1 LFAEG
6 NEELQQAF
14 VRVQA
19 SLALLQGTEQALQLL
34 RKENAAGQAIL
45 IAAQKAYAIA
55 TGVATAAT
63 RSFSAALAATG
74 VGALVVA
81 LGLLVSKFME
91 ASAATKQ
98 SNLDLEEAAKKQKQL
113 GDEIALTNKLRQSEI
128 DLAAAAGATAK
139 ATALENIKLLKDN
152 INEKQKEIDAEQ
164 KLIDKIEENKSKVI
178 DAQKGIFDALINQ
191 TEQKKNLLQVEFN
204 DLSSKLKQQEG
215 VVKEYD
221 ENVLKSKTDNS
232 LKARQQVITDLEAEM
247 NYRKQIG
254 EDVFALEENILRE
267 KLRYAELT
275 KTGVIQAQAELRL
288 FLMQGSIEAA
298 RIAKEEGDAQVLA
311 AQEAA
316 QQLDEIVNQQRL
328 NKLTEF
334 QREQEEFL
342 TQRAIMLEL
351 MRTAGASELE
361 LQLFQINTAK
371 LAEDAASENRIKRAE
386 DEAARIKA
394 AKKQQTDDVLNIT
407 KSGISSLNDLIQ
419 SAAGKSEAQQR
430 RAFEINKKA
439 NIAMA
444 LIDTYL
450 GASQVFVATKGG
462 PIIRAIATAA
472 AIVAGLARVNA
483 IRRTQFQSPSPQ
495 SLPSGGGGVPSGG
508 GGQQPNIPTTFNP
521 NVTSTA
527 GFNPG
532 QGQQQ
537 GQQPPV
543 RAYVV
548 DRDIENASSR
558 RNMLKDFAAI

>member
-1 LFAEG
+1 
-6 NEELQQAF
+6 
-14 VRVQA
+14 
-19 SLALLQGTEQALQLL
+19 
-34 RKENAAGQAIL
+34 
-45 IAAQKAYAIA
+45 
-55 TGVATAAT
+55 
-63 RSFSAALAATG
+63 
-74 VGALVVA
+74 
-81 LGLLVSKFME
+81 
-91 ASAATKQ
+91 
-98 SNLDLEEAAKKQKQL
+98 
-113 GDEIALTNKLRQSEI
+113 
-128 DLAAAAGATAK
+128 
-139 ATALENIKLLKDN
+139 
-152 INEKQKEIDAEQ
+152 
-164 KLIDKIEENKSKVI
+164 
-178 DAQKGIFDALINQ
+178 
-191 TEQKKNLLQVEFN
+191 
-204 DLSSKLKQQEG
+204 
-215 VVKEYD
+215 
-221 ENVLKSKTDNS
+221 
-232 LKARQQVITDLEAEM
+232 
-247 NYRKQIG
+247 
-254 EDVFALEENILRE
+254 
-267 KLRYAELT
+267 
-275 KTGVIQAQAELRL
+275 
-288 FLMQGSIEAA
+288 MQGSIEAA

-311 AQEAA
+311 AQQAA

-419 SAAGKSEAQQR
+419 SAAGKSEAQQK

-462 PIIRAIATAA
+462 LIIKSIATAA
-472 AIVAGLARVNA
+472 AVIAGLARVNA

-508 GGQQPNIPTTFNP
+508 VGGQQPNIPTTFNP

>member
-1 LFAEG
+1 
-6 NEELQQAF
+6 
-14 VRVQA
+14 
-19 SLALLQGTEQALQLL
+19 
-34 RKENAAGQAIL
+34 
-45 IAAQKAYAIA
+45 
-55 TGVATAAT
+55 
-63 RSFSAALAATG
+63 
-74 VGALVVA
+74 
-81 LGLLVSKFME
+81 
-91 ASAATKQ
+91 
-98 SNLDLEEAAKKQKQL
+98 
-113 GDEIALTNKLRQSEI
+113 
-128 DLAAAAGATAK
+128 
-139 ATALENIKLLKDN
+139 
-152 INEKQKEIDAEQ
+152 
-164 KLIDKIEENKSKVI
+164 
-178 DAQKGIFDALINQ
+178 
-191 TEQKKNLLQVEFN
+191 
-204 DLSSKLKQQEG
+204 
-215 VVKEYD
+215 
-221 ENVLKSKTDNS
+221 
-232 LKARQQVITDLEAEM
+232 
-247 NYRKQIG
+247 
-254 EDVFALEENILRE
+254 
-267 KLRYAELT
+267 
-275 KTGVIQAQAELRL
+275 
-288 FLMQGSIEAA
+288 MQGSIEAA